1 MRDETLLGDRMLER
15 ISQLAAVTATPG
27 RGVTRLAYSD
37 EDKAGR
43 ALVAGWMERAGL
55 EVHEDPATNVIGIRR
70 GRSDRMLATGSHL
83 DTVLEAGHLDGA
95 YGVVAAIEVA
105 DVFRRADVALEHT
118 LVVVAFSNEEG
129 ARGTPGMTG
138 SHALT
143 GLLKPEWLDGVDQEG
158 ITLAARI
165 ATAGGDASSVL
176 QPSLDLTLLAGFV
189 ELHIEQGPILATSST
204 EIGAVRAIT
213 GRAGIDL
220 QLRGVANHAGTTP
233 MDNRHDALVAA
244 AQVVLA
250 AQDVADEGLVRVAT
264 VGVLEV
270 GPGSSN
276 VIPSRATMSIELR
289 DSDDSRLAAGTQEL
303 LARIEG
309 IAQRT
314 GTTFSWQPVPGVVA
328 VQIDPMLADCV
339 DRSARTHHLRV
350 ETIESGAGHDA
361 QVLAAVAPVAMIF
374 VPSSEGVSH
383 SSREHTSDEHLVA
396 GAEVLAATLLD
407 ADGKLASRH
416 AGAAVA
422 SDRE

>member
-204 EIGAVRAIT
+204 EIGAVRAIPR
-213 GRAGIDL
+213 RAG
-220 QLRGVANHAGTTP
+220 T
-233 MDNRHDALVAA
+233 
-244 AQVVLA
+244 
-250 AQDVADEGLVRVAT
+250 
-264 VGVLEV
+264 
-270 GPGSSN
+270 
-276 VIPSRATMSIELR
+276 
-289 DSDDSRLAAGTQEL
+289 
-303 LARIEG
+303 
-309 IAQRT
+309 
-314 GTTFSWQPVPGVVA
+314 
-328 VQIDPMLADCV
+328 DP
-339 DRSARTHHLRV
+339 
-350 ETIESGAGHDA
+350 
-361 QVLAAVAPVAMIF
+361 
-374 VPSSEGVSH
+374 
-383 SSREHTSDEHLVA
+383 
-396 GAEVLAATLLD
+396 
-407 ADGKLASRH
+407 
-416 AGAAVA
+416 
-422 SDRE
+422 